1 MSKDLVC
8 ALLQK
13 HAGNFLSGE
22 EISRS
27 LGISRAAVWKAVDAL
42 RKAGYTIEA
51 RTGLGYALT
60 ASPDALSEREIAREL
75 ADLGIHVPALLCLDE
90 IDSTNSLLK
99 RLALDGAADGT
110 VAVANYQSSGRGRM
124 SRSFQSPKDKGIY
137 LSILLRPTL
146 PPEQLMNVTALA
158 AVAMCD
164 AIENTCGARPQ
175 IKWTNDLVMN
185 DRKLC
190 GILTEMALEGETG
203 MVQSLV
209 IGVGINVHH
218 TADDFTPDVAQ
229 MASSLSVE
237 TKQFVSRPKLAAE
250 MIVALLRLSRSL
262 GADSAPWLE
271 RYRQDCLTLHR
282 EVQLLWSE
290 NREVVYAEDVDDQF
304 GLVVRHKDGRVTIV
318 RSGEV
323 SVRGLY
329 GYIE

>member
-13 HAGNFLSGE
+13 QAGHYLSGE
-22 EISRS
+22 EISRT
-27 LGISRAAVWKAVDAL
+27 LGISRAAVWKAVGAL

-51 RTGLGYALT
+51 KTGLGYALVS
-60 ASPDALSEREIAREL
+60 SPDALSEREIDAEL
-75 ADLGIHVPALLCLDE
+75 QRLGITVSNLICLEE

-99 RLALDGAADGT
+99 RLALEGAAHGN
-110 VAVANYQSSGRGRM
+110 VAVANYQSGGRGRL
-124 SRSFQSPKDKGIY
+124 SRSFESPRDKGIY
-137 LSILLRPTL
+137 LSVLLRPQL
-146 PPEQLMNVTALA
+146 PPEKLMSVTALA

-164 AIENTCGARPQ
+164 AVERCCGERPE
-175 IKWTNDLVMN
+175 IKWTNDLVLHGK
-185 DRKLC
+185 KLC

-203 MVQSLV
+203 TVQSLV

-218 TADDFTPDVAQ
+218 TAEDFTPEVAQ
-229 MASSLSVE
+229 MASSLSAE
-237 TKQFVSRPKLAAE
+237 TGRFVSRPKLAAE
-250 MIVALLRLSRSL
+250 MIAALLRLSEQL
-262 GADSAPWLE
+262 GGDTAPWLE
-271 RYRQDCLTLHR
+271 AYRADCLTLHR

-290 NREVVYAEDVDDQF
+290 DREIVYAEDVDEQF
-304 GLVVRHKDGRVTIV
+304 GLVVRHKDGRVTTV